1 VDIGKGAG
9 LSGASGVRPFL
20 PALLAGALAKG
31 NDGIDFSGTSYSF
44 LERTW
49 FLLLV
54 LVLAFAVYALE
65 RRSEGGGQSA
75 DGRGQKAEGRDLVSI
90 VTGLCGLVLGALLFA
105 GALADKH
112 HTSWWGIPAGVACA
126 ALGYFAVALLFE
138 RARRRVSGAGGAL
151 ALLGVYADGIALAL
165 AGLSILIPP
174 IAYAALVV
182 FALLIVRSRSERVQ
196 KFAGLRI
203 LR

>member
-1 VDIGKGAG
+1 MDIGKGAG

-31 NDGIDFSGTSYSF
+31 NDGIDFGGTSYSF
-44 LERTW
+44 LEKSW
-49 FLLLV
+49 FLFVV
-54 LVLAFAVYALE
+54 LVLAFAVYAIE
-65 RRSEGGGQSA
+65 RRQESG
-75 DGRGQKAEGRDLVSI
+75 KAGERDWLSY
-90 VTGLCGLVLGALLFA
+90 VTGLFGLVLGALLFA

-112 HTSWWGIPAGVACA
+112 HTSWWGLLAGIACA
-126 ALGYFAVALLFE
+126 ALGYFAVALLFD

>member
-31 NDGIDFSGTSYSF
+31 NDGIDFGGTSYSF
-44 LERTW
+44 LEQSW
-49 FLLLV
+49 FLFVV
-54 LVLAFAVYALE
+54 LALAFAVYALD
-65 RRSEGGGQSA
+65 RRAEGS
-75 DGRGQKAEGRDLVSI
+75 GQKAEGRDPLSI
-90 VTGLCGLVLGALLFA
+90 VSGLCGLVLGALLFA

-112 HTSWWGIPAGVACA
+112 RSSWWGLLAGIACA
-126 ALGYFAVALLFE
+126 ALGYFAVALLFD

-151 ALLGVYADGIALAL
+151 ALLGVYADGIALVL

-182 FALLIVRSRSERVQ
+182 FALLIVRSRSERAQ

>member
-1 VDIGKGAG
+1 MDIGKGAG

-31 NDGIDFSGTSYSF
+31 NDGIDFGGTSYAF

-49 FLLLV
+49 FLFV
-54 LVLAFAVYALE
+54 ILVLAFAVYALD
-65 RRSEGGGQSA
+65 RRQEGG
-75 DGRGQKAEGRDLVSI
+75 KAGKQGAGGRDLLSI
-90 VTGLCGLVLGALLFA
+90 ATGVCGLVLGALLFA
-105 GALADKH
+105 GTLADKH
-112 HTSWWGIPAGVACA
+112 HTSWWGLLAGVACA
-126 ALGYFAVALLFE
+126 ALGYFAVALLFD
-138 RARRRVSGAGGAL
+138 RARRRVSGAGAAL

-182 FALLIVRSRSERVQ
+182 FALLIVRSRSERAQ